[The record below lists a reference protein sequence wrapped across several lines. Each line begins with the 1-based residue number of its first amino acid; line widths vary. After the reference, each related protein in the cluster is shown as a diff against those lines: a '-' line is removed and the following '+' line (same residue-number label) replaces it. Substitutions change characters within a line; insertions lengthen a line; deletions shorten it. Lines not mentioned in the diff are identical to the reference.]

1 MIYHLQRKVI
11 RICGGSVILVFAVIF
26 LLIYS
31 FSTRQINE
39 TMDALTDRISDNDG
53 RFPEW
58 RDDRGNPGIPVGVP
72 DFMTIETPFSTRF
85 FTVRFDENGRVA
97 DVDVSSI
104 SAIVPRS
111 TALPSFPAQMRK
123 KKICKR
129 SLEPC

>member
-11 RICGGSVILVFAVIF
+11 RICGGSVILVFALIF

-72 DFMTIETPFSTRF
+72 DFMTIETPFSTR
-85 FTVRFDENGRVA
+85 
-97 DVDVSSI
+97 
-104 SAIVPRS
+104 
-111 TALPSFPAQMRK
+111 
-123 KKICKR
+123 
-129 SLEPC
+129 